1 MTADEKERIISND
14 YADLLIAYGGN
25 LSLLQ
30 GFDNATI
37 QIINYLHAVVHLP
50 VAQIT
55 QETILGLG
63 YASLPSVFGLIS
75 EASLEASGVTRLR
88 NIPNFNLRGQG
99 ILLGIIDS
107 GIDYTNPVFK
117 NADNTTRILSIWDQ
131 TIQSDN
137 VPAIANYGTEYTREQ
152 INEALQSET
161 PLDIVPSTDEVGH
174 GTMLAGIAG
183 GSAVPES
190 NFTGVAPEVDFVV
203 VKLKPA
209 KQNIKKFFLI
219 PEDAIC
225 YQENDIIF
233 GLEYLVNVAL
243 SLNRPIAICI
253 ALGTSQGAHDGR
265 ETLSSYLSLIA
276 EYVGFAVVV
285 AAGNEGSA
293 RRHYFGTV
301 DHVLGY
307 DMVELNVGE
316 NEPGFSMELWGRT
329 PFLFTV
335 DIQSP
340 SGEYIPRIVPRLDE
354 HRQITFIF
362 EPTII
367 NIDYQMVESQSGDQL
382 ILMRFQNPAPGIWR
396 FRVYGSRMFD
406 ETFHIWLP
414 MTGFISDDTYFIRSD
429 PYTTILSLG
438 NAPVPL
444 TVTAYDTVDDSL
456 YVNASR
462 GYSRIGDIKP
472 ELAAPGVSILA
483 PNLEHGF
490 NEVTGTSASAAHTTG
505 VAAMFLE
512 WAIVRGNQQAV
523 NTQQMKVFMIRGAKR
538 NLEIEY
544 PNRDWGY
551 GILDIYNV
559 FDALRR
565 GV

>member
-265 ETLSSYLSLIA
+265 GTLSSYLSLIA